1 MKTEDIVSN
10 RKTVRVS
17 TIQLPAII
25 EGDSAEAKER
35 LNLQYTERMLAEA
48 GERKSNLV
56 LMGEYANLYHR
67 STSNDPYAY
76 RPESIPGR
84 TTESVSALAVR
95 YQMNVVL
102 PVYGSY
108 DGVVSSYAVVIGRN
122 GAITGAYRKTHPT
135 EQEQLLGMVPGD
147 DLPVFEL
154 DCCTIGCMTCM
165 DIEYPEVAQVLMLQG
180 AEILLFPHVQA
191 SWGEVDWEIR
201 YRARAIDTGL
211 YLVSAC
217 YGYPDGM
224 WSPGMMIGRSGIVGR
239 DGLILADAG
248 RSIEVVTADIDI
260 DARRITDFYFRQK
273 LDRTLAVKASRRPE
287 LYRLLSDPATRRD
300 ALDFLRRI
308 RK

>member
-1 MKTEDIVSN
+1 MKTEKTGSS

-17 TIQLPAII
+17 TIQLPAVI

-35 LNLQYTERMLAEA
+35 LNLQYTERMLGIA
-48 GERKSNLV
+48 GERKSDLV
-56 LMGEYANLYHR
+56 LTGEYTNLYHR
-67 STSNDPYAY
+67 STSNDPETY
-76 RPESIPGR
+76 RPEAIPGR

-108 DGVVSSYAVVIGRN
+108 DGVVSSYAVVIDRSGTIV
-122 GAITGAYRKTHPT
+122 GVYRKTHPT
-135 EQEQLLGMVPGD
+135 EQEQLLGIAPGD

-165 DIEYPEVAQVLMLQG
+165 DIEYPEVAQILMLQG
-180 AEILLFPHVQA
+180 AEVLLFPHVQA

-217 YGYPDGM
+217 YGYPAGM

-248 RSIEVVTADIDI
+248 RSIDVVTADIDI
-260 DARRITDFYFRQK
+260 DARRITEFYFRQK
-273 LDRTLAVKASRRPE
+273 LDRTLAVIASRRPE
-287 LYRLLSDPATRRD
+287 LYRKLIDPETQRD
-300 ALDFLRRI
+300 ALDSLRRL
-308 RK
+308 KE